1 MIPLTFEFAV
11 ATRKV
16 PSAFRHDCQGRMQLV
31 YIAAAFGWLDPI
43 YGSKRN
49 IARLGIMANNE
60 VHRQGHGNRAARREA
75 MYETAAWHD
84 HHVALREADVDALAS
99 REDHP

>member
-1 MIPLTFEFAV
+1 MIPSSFLFAV

-16 PSAFRHDCQGRMQLV
+16 PESFRYDCQGRVHLV
-31 YIAAAFGWLDPI
+31 QIAAAFGWLDPI
-43 YGSKRN
+43 YGGKRN
-49 IARLGIMANNE
+49 IAQLGIMANNE

-84 HHVALREADVDALAS
+84 HHVALREADVDALAE
-99 REDHP
+99 RDRQ